1 MLGPKG
7 FPDVWVNRSGFT
19 GFKGLA
25 ATSQARVVARCRRDR
40 RFGFAVPHNVI
51 GYMDGPLGTAVCD
64 TDAVQPKRRIHF
76 VGSLPAQLDSPGK
89 AMAFAVDTAG
99 EFLDGVVPG
108 GEADPYR
115 AQWYIRPIIDR
126 LDDIPALEPVRRG
139 DWSTLRSRNTF
150 RLRAGRSLTEA
161 DVDAALGYADETG
174 RALEALADARRT
186 DPGLRLQVGIPT
198 PFVIGFIAFEARML
212 VLRRGSAGGGE
223 RGFPYYR
230 PILDA
235 TVREIVRIHKMLGD
249 NVVFQL
255 ELAAE
260 TLLSAYTPAV
270 LRQGLAAAV
279 GRAIARLVA
288 RAPYEAH
295 FGVHLCYG
303 SLDDKPAVVPRST
316 APVVALAN
324 AIARYWPAGRHL
336 DFVHLPIGDGRQAPV
351 RPRYYAP
358 LARLEMP
365 ATTRVIA
372 GLALP
377 TQPLTQARQAL
388 AAAESAYGGLLDV
401 AAPCGLGRYTTVDR
415 ARSAVAHAVA
425 LAETDL

>member
-1 MLGPKG
+1 
-7 FPDVWVNRSGFT
+7 
-19 GFKGLA
+19 
-25 ATSQARVVARCRRDR
+25 
-40 RFGFAVPHNVI
+40 
-51 GYMDGPLGTAVCD
+51 
-64 TDAVQPKRRIHF
+64 
-76 VGSLPAQLDSPGK
+76 
-89 AMAFAVDTAG
+89 MAFAVDTAG

-150 RLRAGRSLTEA
+150 RLRKGRSLAEA
-161 DVDAALGYADETG
+161 DLDSALGYAAETEH
-174 RALEALADARRT
+174 AVEALTEMRLT

-212 VLRRGSAGGGE
+212 VWRRGSARGGE
-223 RGFPYYR
+223 RAFPYYR
-230 PILDA
+230 PIVDA
-235 TVREIVRIHKMLGD
+235 TVREIVRIHEALGD
-249 NVVFQL
+249 NAVFQL

-260 TLLSAYTPAV
+260 TLLCARTPAPV
-270 LRQGLAAAV
+270 RQRLATAA
-279 GRAIARLVA
+279 GRAIARLVTRTPHGA
-288 RAPYEAH
+288 R

-303 SLDDKPAVVPRST
+303 SLDDKPAVAPRST
-316 APVVALAN
+316 AAVVTLAN

-336 DFVHLPIGDGRQAPV
+336 DFVHLPVGNGKQAPIQ
-351 RPRYYAP
+351 PQYYAP
-358 LARLEMP
+358 LAHLEMP
-365 ATTRVIA
+365 ADTRVIA

-377 TQPLTQARQAL
+377 TQPLAQARQAL
-388 AAAESAYGGLLDV
+388 AAAESAYGDKLDV

-415 ARSAVAHAVA
+415 ARSAVEHAVA

>member
-1 MLGPKG
+1 M
-7 FPDVWVNRSGFT
+7 
-19 GFKGLA
+19 
-25 ATSQARVVARCRRDR
+25 
-40 RFGFAVPHNVI
+40 
-51 GYMDGPLGTAVCD
+51 
-64 TDAVQPKRRIHF
+64 
-76 VGSLPAQLDSPGK
+76 GSLPAQLDSPEK

-99 EFLDGVVPG
+99 EYLDGVVPG

-126 LDDIPALEPVRRG
+126 LDEIPALEPVRRG

-150 RLRAGRSLTEA
+150 RLRAGRSLGEG
-161 DVDAALGYADETG
+161 DIDAALGYAAETG
-174 RALEALADARRT
+174 RALEALADLRRT

-212 VLRRGSAGGGE
+212 MLRRRSVG
-223 RGFPYYR
+223 RGDRAFPYYR
-230 PILDA
+230 PIVDA
-235 TVREIVRIHKMLGD
+235 TVREIVRIHETLRD

-260 TLLSAYTPAV
+260 TLLCARLPGA
-270 LRQGLAAAV
+270 LRQGAATAA
-279 GRAIARLVA
+279 GRAVARLVA
-288 RAPYEAH
+288 RAPHDAR

-303 SLDDKPAVVPRST
+303 SLDDKPVVAPRST
-316 APVVALAN
+316 AAVVTLAN

-336 DFVHLPIGDGRQAPV
+336 DFVHLPIGDGKQAPV

-358 LARLEMP
+358 LARLELP
-365 ATTRVIA
+365 ATTRLIA

-377 TQPLTQARQAL
+377 AQPLEQARRGL
-388 AAAESAYGGLLDV
+388 AAAESAYGGPVDV
-401 AAPCGLGRYTTVDR
+401 AAPCGLGRYETVDR